1 MSTTR
6 AHIFVTGYVQGVFYR
21 HTAAQKARARG
32 LTGWVR
38 NLPDGRV
45 EAMVEGEEDEV
56 RALVEWCRNGPSHA
70 TVEKVDVE
78 WQRPASDFS
87 GFQVL

>member
-1 MSTTR
+1 VGLAR
-6 AHIFVTGYVQGVFYR
+6 AHVNVTGFVQGVFYR
-21 HTAAQKARARG
+21 HTAAQRARAGG

-45 EAMVEGEEDEV
+45 EAVIEGEEEPV
-56 RALVEWCRNGPSHA
+56 RALVDWCRSGPPHA
-70 TVEKVDVE
+70 TVENVE
-78 WQRPASDFS
+78 LTWESFSGDFS

>member
-1 MSTTR
+1 VGTAR
-6 AHIFVTGYVQGVFYR
+6 AHLLVTGYVQGVFYR
-21 HTAAQKARARG
+21 HTTAQKARARG

-45 EAMVEGEEDEV
+45 EAVVEGEEKEV
-56 RALVEWCRNGPSHA
+56 LALVDWCRSGPSHA
-70 TVEKVDVE
+70 TVERVDVE
-78 WQRPASDFS
+78 WQRPVSEFS